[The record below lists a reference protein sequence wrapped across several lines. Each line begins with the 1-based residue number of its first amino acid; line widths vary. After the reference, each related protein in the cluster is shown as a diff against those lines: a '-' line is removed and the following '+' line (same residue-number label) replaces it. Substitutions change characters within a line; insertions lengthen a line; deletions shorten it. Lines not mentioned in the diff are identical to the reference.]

1 MSSVARVPVPES
13 RPRKRARDKI
23 LEAAEELAR
32 VCGPGNLSL
41 DAVAARAGVS
51 KGGLLYHFPTKA
63 KLLQALVEQFLATFD
78 RSLRE
83 REARSA
89 GAPNSLLRAYLDILV
104 GEHLCHQPPPSGLLA
119 ALGEDPD
126 FLAPVRRFDRS
137 LLDRM
142 KANAGD
148 PTLALIVFLALH
160 GLKSQQLLN
169 IESVDEA
176 EFKAVVARLYD
187 LIGDQAA
194 ASRRPESSDSGE
206 AAATPEFT
214 ETAGRTA
221 KPTST
226 RRKPADALPVTAA
239 PKA

>member
-1 MSSVARVPVPES
+1 MSSVAGVPVPES

-32 VCGPGNLSL
+32 IAGPGNLSL

-63 KLLQALVEQFLATFD
+63 KLLQALVERFLASFD
-78 RSLRE
+78 QSLRD

-89 GAPNSLLRAYLDILV
+89 KAPNSLLRAYLDLRV
-104 GEHLCHQPPPSGLLA
+104 GDHLCHEPPPSGLLA

-142 KANAGD
+142 KANASD
-148 PTLALIVFLALH
+148 PTLALVVFLVLH
-160 GLKSQQLLN
+160 GMKAQQLLN

-176 EFKAVVARLYD
+176 EFKSVVQRLYD
-187 LIGDQAA
+187 LIGD
-194 ASRRPESSDSGE
+194 RPAEG
-206 AAATPEFT
+206 ARPRGGRAPATAPSAPPVPVA
-214 ETAGRTA
+214 AGRGR
-221 KPTST
+221 TSA
-226 RRKPADALPVTAA
+226 RVPV
-239 PKA
+239 PGGDGGI